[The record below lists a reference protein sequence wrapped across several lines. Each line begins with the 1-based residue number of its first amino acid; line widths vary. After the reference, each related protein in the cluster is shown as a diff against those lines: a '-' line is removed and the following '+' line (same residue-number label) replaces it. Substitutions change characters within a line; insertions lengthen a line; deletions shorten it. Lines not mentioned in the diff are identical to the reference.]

1 MHCSL
6 SIQVDGLTLVFGLN
20 ADAMSDI
27 GAFGTV
33 VSQCS
38 RADDTE
44 DIDYADSAHIKS
56 SMISAIRVSTP
67 LDSCQLDPSI
77 VLEANTS
84 AELGL
89 TVISH
94 KNMYRQQP
102 AGFLKT

>member
-1 MHCSL
+1 
-6 SIQVDGLTLVFGLN
+6 VFGLN
-20 ADAMSDI
+20 ADAIVDVVD
-27 GAFGTV
+27 FVTV

-38 RADDTE
+38 RADDTR
-44 DIDYADSAHIKS
+44 DVDCAVSAHIKS
-56 SMISAIRVSTP
+56 SMFPAIRVTTP

-94 KNMYRQQP
+94 KNMYRQRP